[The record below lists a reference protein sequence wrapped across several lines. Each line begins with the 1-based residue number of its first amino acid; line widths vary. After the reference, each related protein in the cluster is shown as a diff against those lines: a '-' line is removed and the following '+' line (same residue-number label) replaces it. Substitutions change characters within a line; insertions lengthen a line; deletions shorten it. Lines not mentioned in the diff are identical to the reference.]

1 MANIESIFG
10 GAFTPPSQANISV
23 DPPEVQF
30 KQAIIEAGL
39 DFNENIV
46 IDGSF
51 HRFKASGNKSFDRS
65 GWYIAYGGTVPT
77 IVFGDW
83 KQGIEITVKADIG
96 RKMTVAEEMESV
108 ARVARAKVLR
118 DEERK
123 KKNEAVADTVHEIW
137 EHAVDATSDHPYLK
151 RKGIQPHGSKVT
163 GDGRLIVPLFGIDG
177 RLATLQYIGADGQK
191 LYHAGGSTNGKF
203 AIIGSMDE
211 SGILYVAE
219 GFATAAT
226 IHEETGRPCVVGY
239 SASNLVPVTGQIRE
253 KFGLGQEIVIV
264 ADNDKSGIGLRYAEQ
279 ASAKFGA
286 RFIMPPNEGED
297 INDYRLAGGDVKQLL
312 RPSENLE
319 IISKMQTVFADDLSD
334 EYQAP
339 DELIENLMTIGSST
353 VIYGDSNSGKTFFAL
368 SLAASVATGRNFF
381 GRQTD
386 QGGVVYLA
394 TEAPSSVM
402 TRIQAIKKYMEINLE
417 NLAVVP
423 VPVNFYSNDGDAAD
437 VVELVKAVSKA
448 RNMPV
453 HLIIG
458 DTLARMS
465 AGANENSGEDMAPV
479 MARFDQVAKATG
491 AAITIIHHNGKN
503 AAAGARGW
511 SGIRAH
517 IDTEIEV
524 TVENDTRMATVT
536 KQRELPGKGE
546 SLYFKLEIVEMGVS
560 KFGGKATTCV
570 AIPDEDGAS
579 SVKKQDKPKSEKLF
593 NTLKDAW
600 FYSKCEYHN
609 NEPYITRSSLV
620 NYFEVEKGLSHRT
633 SVNKTDSSR
642 DGDFINLLISDGR
655 IYSIEN
661 GWAICD
667 DDWCS
672 VLNLTSKNPP
682 QSPSNPPQHP

>member
-10 GAFTPPSQANISV
+10 GGFTPPAPALT
-23 DPPEVQF
+23 DPPELQF
-30 KQAIIEAGL
+30 KQAIIESGIEF
-39 DFNENIV
+39 DDQVI
-46 IDGSF
+46 IDGVV
-51 HRFKASGNKSFDRS
+51 HRFKTGGGKSFDRS
-65 GWYIAYGGTVPT
+65 GWYVAFGGTVPT
-77 IVFGDW
+77 MVFGDW

-108 ARVARAKVLR
+108 ARVAKAKALR

-123 KKNEAVADTVHEIW
+123 KKNEVVADTVSDIW
-137 EHAVDATSDHPYLK
+137 ESAVDATPDHPYLK

-211 SGILYVAE
+211 SGVLYVAE

-386 QGGVVYLA
+386 KGGVVYLA

-402 TRIQAIKKYMEINLE
+402 TRIQAMKKYMEINLE

-570 AIPDEDGAS
+570 AIPDEDGELSNSNRSKS
-579 SVKKQDKPKSEKLF
+579 SSDRF
-593 NTLKDAW
+593 YNTLKDAW
-600 FYSKCEYHN
+600 FASKCEYIN
-609 NEPYITRSSLV
+609 EEPYITRSALTQYFVV
-620 NYFEVEKGLSHRT
+620 NHGLKERT
-633 SVNKTDSSR
+633 VDNKLNSSR
-642 DGDFINLLISDGR
+642 KGDFINTLLTDG
-655 IYSIEN
+655 IIVNKEN
-661 GWAICD
+661 GWVVCD
-667 DDWCS
+667 YMWVS
-672 VLNLTSKNPP
+672 SFTLSANGK
-682 QSPSNPPQHP
+682 

>member
-10 GAFTPPSQANISV
+10 GGFTPPAPALT
-23 DPPEVQF
+23 DPPELQF
-30 KQAIIEAGL
+30 KQAIIESGIEF
-39 DFNENIV
+39 DDQVI
-46 IDGSF
+46 IDGVV
-51 HRFKASGNKSFDRS
+51 HRFKTGGGKSFDRS
-65 GWYIAYGGTVPT
+65 GWYVAFGGTVPT
-77 IVFGDW
+77 MVFGDW

-108 ARVARAKVLR
+108 ARVAKAKALR

-123 KKNEAVADTVHEIW
+123 KKNEVVADTVSDIW
-137 EHAVDATSDHPYLK
+137 ESAVDATPDHPYLK

-211 SGILYVAE
+211 SGVLYVAE

-386 QGGVVYLA
+386 KGGVVYLA

-402 TRIQAIKKYMEINLE
+402 TRIQAMKKYMEINLE

-536 KQRELPGKGE
+536 KQRELPGKGDV
-546 SLYFKLEIVEMGVS
+546 LYFKLEIVEMGVS

-570 AIPDEDGAS
+570 AIPDEDGELSNSNRSKS
-579 SVKKQDKPKSEKLF
+579 SSDRF
-593 NTLKDAW
+593 YNTLKDAW
-600 FYSKCEYHN
+600 FASKCEYIN
-609 NEPYITRSSLV
+609 EEPYITRSALTQYFVV
-620 NYFEVEKGLSHRT
+620 NHGLKERT
-633 SVNKTDSSR
+633 VDNKLNSSR
-642 DGDFINLLISDGR
+642 KGDFINTLLTDG
-655 IYSIEN
+655 IIVNKEN
-661 GWAICD
+661 GWVVCD
-667 DDWCS
+667 DMWVS
-672 VLNLTSKNPP
+672 SFTLSANGK
-682 QSPSNPPQHP
+682 

>member
-10 GAFTPPSQANISV
+10 GAFVLPAPAVTEA
-23 DPPEVQF
+23 PEIQF
-30 KQAIIEAGL
+30 RNAIQEAGL
-39 DFNENIV
+39 EFNDEI
-46 IDGSF
+46 IMDGTV
-51 HRFKASGNKSFDRS
+51 HRFKSGGNKNFDRS
-65 GWYIAYGGTVPT
+65 GWYVAFGGTVPT
-77 IVFGDW
+77 MVFGDW
-83 KQGIEITVKADIG
+83 RQDLECTVKADIG
-96 RKMTVAEEMESV
+96 RKMTVAEEMEAV
-108 ARVARAKVLR
+108 ARVAKAKALR

-123 KKNEAVADTVHEIW
+123 KKNEVVASTVDKIW
-137 EHAVDATSDHPYLK
+137 EDAIDATSDHPYLK
-151 RKGIQPHGSKVT
+151 RKGIEPHGSKVT

-177 RLATLQYIGADGQK
+177 KLATLQYIGADGQK

-211 SGILYVAE
+211 PGILYIAE

-226 IHEETGRPCVVGY
+226 IHEETGRPCCVAY

-253 KFGLGQEIVIV
+253 KFGLGQEIIIV

-279 ASAKFGA
+279 AAAKFGA
-286 RFIMPPNEGED
+286 RFILPPNEGED

-319 IISKMQTVFADDLSD
+319 IISKMQTIFADELSD

-339 DELIENLMTIGSST
+339 NELIENLMTIGSST

-368 SLAASVATGRNFF
+368 SMAASVATGSAFF

-386 QGGVVYLA
+386 KGGVVYLA
-394 TEAPSSVM
+394 TESPSSVM
-402 TRIQAIKKYMEINLE
+402 TRIQAMKKYLGISLE

-448 RNMPV
+448 KEIQV

-465 AGANENSGEDMAPV
+465 AGANENSGEDMGPV

-491 AAITIIHHNGKN
+491 AAMCIIHHNGKN

-524 TVENDTRMATVT
+524 VSENNMRTATVT
-536 KQRELPGKGE
+536 KQRELPGKGDVIH
-546 SLYFKLEIVEMGVS
+546 FKLDIVEMGIS
-560 KFGGKATTCV
+560 KFGGTATTCI
-570 AIPDEDGAS
+570 AIMDEDGELNDNR
-579 SVKKQDKPKSEKLF
+579 KHKLNSDRFF

-600 FYSKCEYHN
+600 FASKCEYIDD
-609 NEPYITRSSLV
+609 EPYITKSALTD
-620 NYFEVEKGLSHRT
+620 YFVVHHGLKGRT
-633 SVNKTDSSR
+633 IDNKLNSSR
-642 DGDFINLLISDGR
+642 KGDFIYTLLEDGV
-655 IYSIEN
+655 IEKKQN
-661 GWAICD
+661 GWVVCNDMWVSAFTL
-667 DDWCS
+667 S
-672 VLNLTSKNPP
+672 AKGE
-682 QSPSNPPQHP
+682 

>member
-10 GAFTPPSQANISV
+10 GGFTPPAPALT
-23 DPPEVQF
+23 DPPELQF
-30 KQAIIEAGL
+30 KQAIIESGIEF
-39 DFNENIV
+39 DDQVI
-46 IDGSF
+46 IDGVV
-51 HRFKASGNKSFDRS
+51 HRFKTGGGKSFDRS
-65 GWYIAYGGTVPT
+65 GWYVAFGGTVPT
-77 IVFGDW
+77 MVFGDW

-108 ARVARAKVLR
+108 ARVAKAKALR

-123 KKNEAVADTVHEIW
+123 KKNEVVADTVSDIW
-137 EHAVDATSDHPYLK
+137 ESAVDATPDHPYLK

-211 SGILYVAE
+211 SGVLYVAE

-386 QGGVVYLA
+386 KGGVVYLA

-402 TRIQAIKKYMEINLE
+402 TRIQAMKKYMEINLE

-570 AIPDEDGAS
+570 AIPDEDGELSNSNRSKS
-579 SVKKQDKPKSEKLF
+579 SSDRF
-593 NTLKDAW
+593 YNTLKDAW
-600 FYSKCEYHN
+600 FASKCEYIN
-609 NEPYITRSSLV
+609 EEPYITRSALTQYFVV
-620 NYFEVEKGLSHRT
+620 NHGLKERT
-633 SVNKTDSSR
+633 VDNKLNSSR
-642 DGDFINLLISDGR
+642 KGDFINTLLTDG
-655 IYSIEN
+655 IIVNKEN
-661 GWAICD
+661 GWVVCD
-667 DDWCS
+667 DMWVS
-672 VLNLTSKNPP
+672 SFTLSANGK
-682 QSPSNPPQHP
+682 

>member
-10 GAFTPPSQANISV
+10 GGFTPPAPALT
-23 DPPEVQF
+23 DPPELQF
-30 KQAIIEAGL
+30 KQAIIESGIEF
-39 DFNENIV
+39 DDQVI
-46 IDGSF
+46 IDGVV
-51 HRFKASGNKSFDRS
+51 HRFKTGGGKSFDRS
-65 GWYIAYGGTVPT
+65 GWYVAFGGTVPT
-77 IVFGDW
+77 MVFGDW

-108 ARVARAKVLR
+108 ARVAKAKALR

-123 KKNEAVADTVHEIW
+123 KKNEVVADTVSDIW
-137 EHAVDATSDHPYLK
+137 ESAVDATPDHPYLK

-211 SGILYVAE
+211 SGVLYVAE

-386 QGGVVYLA
+386 KGGVVYLA

-402 TRIQAIKKYMEINLE
+402 TRIQAMKKYMEINLE

-570 AIPDEDGAS
+570 AIPDEDVELSNSNRSKS
-579 SVKKQDKPKSEKLF
+579 SSDRF
-593 NTLKDAW
+593 YNTLKDAW
-600 FYSKCEYHN
+600 FASKCEYIN
-609 NEPYITRSSLV
+609 EEPYITRSALTQYFVV
-620 NYFEVEKGLSHRT
+620 NHGLKERT
-633 SVNKTDSSR
+633 VDNKLNSSR
-642 DGDFINLLISDGR
+642 KGDFINTLLTDG
-655 IYSIEN
+655 IIVNKEN
-661 GWAICD
+661 GWVVCD
-667 DDWCS
+667 DMWVS
-672 VLNLTSKNPP
+672 SFTLSANGK
-682 QSPSNPPQHP
+682 